1 MGFSDV
7 DANNKPISFQETFE
21 VKRTNHLQELQQKE
35 DEMRQM
41 FVVRVKEKEAELK
54 EAEKEVQNPVNCVN
68 LYIKNQN
75 VSVTRQVRQA
85 EERPHGG
92 KEENRG
98 L

>member
-21 VKRTNHLQELQQKE
+21 TKRCNHLQELQQKE

-54 EAEKEVQNPVNCVN
+54 EAEKEVRVMIFCYLVQVLVQTN
-68 LYIKNQN
+68 LI
-75 VSVTRQVRQA
+75 
-85 EERPHGG
+85 
-92 KEENRG
+92 
-98 L
+98 